1 MYKTSDRSKLGK
13 TRPNLNATRVT
24 NYRFVQIGSYQQR
37 TICGEL
43 ARSNLRTAS
52 NTAVSCRIITRRR
65 GKKSIQARGGETER
79 ATFDLLTVVTPATEP
94 FEKEGDESI
103 VVERHRGG
111 AIKKELESAELAI
124 SRGGEGEE
132 KTSISP

>member
-13 TRPNLNATRVT
+13 TRPNLNATRAT

-65 GKKSIQARGGETER
+65 GKKSIQARETER

>member
-13 TRPNLNATRVT
+13 TRPNLNATRAT

-65 GKKSIQARGGETER
+65 GKKSIQTRETER